1 MHKINFLPTKYREKN
16 KNKVFYMNFIIFF
29 IINTLLLINIFFY
42 RRQIK
47 DITKLLESN
56 KTCASEKQINN
67 KNKNIS
73 TINNFIYLYNF
84 MKNDIVFSH
93 ITSNEKEIQ
102 FEGSSNNIKEYID
115 FLEKVEKDKKYNIKD
130 FNNINNQGKGINF
143 SVKMEV
149 K

>member
-1 MHKINFLPTKYREKN
+1 
-16 KNKVFYMNFIIFF
+16 
-29 IINTLLLINIFFY
+29 
-42 RRQIK
+42 
-47 DITKLLESN
+47 
-56 KTCASEKQINN
+56 
-67 KNKNIS
+67 
-73 TINNFIYLYNF
+73 